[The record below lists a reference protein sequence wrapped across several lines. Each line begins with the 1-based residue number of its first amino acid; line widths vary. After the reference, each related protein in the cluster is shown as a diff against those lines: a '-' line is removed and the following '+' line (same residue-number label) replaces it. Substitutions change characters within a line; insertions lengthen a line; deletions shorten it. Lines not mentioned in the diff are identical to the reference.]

1 MILLQSTMSEG
12 KEFHALT
19 ELIKKELK
27 KAEVLAKDWT
37 SCFS

>member
-1 MILLQSTMSEG
+1 MSEG

-19 ELIKKELK
+19 DYNLK
-27 KAEVLAKDWT
+27 KIAEVLAKGWT